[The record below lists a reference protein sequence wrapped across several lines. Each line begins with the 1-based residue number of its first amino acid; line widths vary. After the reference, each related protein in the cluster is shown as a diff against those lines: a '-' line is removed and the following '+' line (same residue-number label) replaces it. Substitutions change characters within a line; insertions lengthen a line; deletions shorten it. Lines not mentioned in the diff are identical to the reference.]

1 MSDQRG
7 SVNVGWFY
15 VRPSVGLVSSL
26 ERGLWAL
33 VLGTATADTVLT
45 LVGLQLCFVEANP
58 VAAWAIERMGGLG
71 LILLKGGALVV
82 LYGVVERLPVRY
94 TLAALV
100 GFTIPQLTATVL
112 NTMLFINH
120 AAACV

>member
-15 VRPSVGLVSSL
+15 VRPPVGWVSSL

-82 LYGVVERLPVRY
+82 LYGVVERLPVKY
-94 TLAALV
+94 ALAALV

>member
-15 VRPSVGLVSSL
+15 VRPPAGWVTSL

-33 VLGTATADTVLT
+33 VLGAATADTVLT

-58 VAAWAIERMGGLG
+58 VAAWAIERMGGMG
-71 LILLKGGALVV
+71 LILLKGGALLI
-82 LYGVVERLPVRY
+82 LYGVVERLPVKY
-94 TLAALV
+94 ALAALA
-100 GFTIPQLTATVL
+100 GFSIPQLAATVL
-112 NTMLFINH
+112 NTMLFVTH
-120 AAACV
+120 AAGCI